1 MMIVRLAHC
10 GFVMLMILAAAAGS
24 TAAAQGRGRGGGSA
38 GASART
44 ASGPAMSRNSAAP
57 AARPPAMAGQPA
69 YNRAVTGPPS
79 QIVRVP
85 DRHVIIATP
94 PYFGY
99 YGGYYNGFY
108 NGLYNGFYD
117 PYPYASAPYYP
128 VAPYETSYAEQ
139 SYAPPSPS
147 PGELQLSNQV
157 ERLTREVQQL
167 RQDQS
172 QAALQQALAP
182 PLRIA
187 EPPPIPITL
196 VFRDGR
202 RLTTQSY
209 AISRQTL
216 WVVGDRMSMRV
227 DLKDLD
233 LPATQQANL
242 GRVLL
247 LPVPTQ

>member
-1 MMIVRLAHC
+1 VSRTRC
-10 GFVMLMILAAAAGS
+10 GVPAVAVGGCYA
-24 TAAAQGRGRGGGSA
+24 TAAYGTEGYYDGTYYSA
-38 GASART
+38 GVTSPSYSYGTYPYYYGAY
-44 ASGPAMSRNSAAP
+44 P
-57 AARPPAMAGQPA
+57 
-69 YNRAVTGPPS
+69 YNRS
-79 QIVRVP
+79 Y
-85 DRHVIIATP
+85 
-94 PYFGY
+94 PYYYGGYPYYRGYPY